1 MLTFVSFTAFAIY
14 LHSCLFT
21 LIHFRGSPNS
31 QSVLDLKDEIIFR
44 GKICKIYQSSEN
56 NHSVFMKEKKIK
68 STRKKYRNGEQTTSP
83 FAKKGFTNLGVFPR
97 MTESSTVFIV

>member
-56 NHSVFMKEKKIK
+56 NHSMFMKEKK
-68 STRKKYRNGEQTTSP
+68 KKIRAQGKNTKMGNKQHHHLQRR
-83 FAKKGFTNLGVFPR
+83 ALR
-97 MTESSTVFIV
+97 I